1 MIEHSVSAF
10 HRGSS
15 LPIRARSKSTAGYSL
30 VEVMVAMVVL
40 TVAVVPM
47 VRMVDA
53 AIGAADASADYD
65 KARTCAIRKLEHL
78 KSLPYEAFE
87 GNLQGG
93 VCDLSGFGYTIAT
106 QSIGAD
112 LGEGS
117 GEEGLT
123 MVTVKVDWDGENT
136 YAVSGVVSRW

>member
-1 MIEHSVSAF
+1 VIS
-10 HRGSS
+10 
-15 LPIRARSKSTAGYSL
+15 PTKSTAGYSL

-47 VRMVDA
+47 VRMFDA

-78 KSLPYEAFE
+78 KSISYEAVE
-87 GNLQGG
+87 GSLQGG
-93 VCDLSGFGYTIAT
+93 VCDPSGFGYTIAT

-112 LGEGS
+112 LGDDS

-123 MVTVKVDWDGENT
+123 MVTVTVDWDGENT

>member
-1 MIEHSVSAF
+1 VIS
-10 HRGSS
+10 
-15 LPIRARSKSTAGYSL
+15 PTKSTAGYSL

-47 VRMVDA
+47 VRMFDA

-78 KSLPYEAFE
+78 KSLPYEAVE
-87 GNLQGG
+87 GSLQGG
-93 VCDLSGFGYTIAT
+93 VCDPSGFGYTIVT

-112 LGEGS
+112 LGDDS

-123 MVTVKVDWDGENT
+123 MVTVTVDWDGENT